1 MSVNWDL
8 PTPFVQ
14 PIKVVSEDIDELGHA
29 NNAVYV
35 RWLERCGWEHSKSLG
50 LGLAEYRE
58 LDRAM
63 AVLRHEIDYLAS
75 AYEGDELEM
84 ATWIFTWDRKLR
96 MTRHFQLVR
105 KSDGVTLLRART
117 TFVCIELSSGRPKRM
132 PEAFIEGY
140 RKGMTQAPE
149 GF

>member
-35 RWLERCGWEHSKSLG
+35 RWLERCAWEHSKSLG

-75 AYEGDELEM
+75 AYEYYY
-84 ATWIFTWDRKLR
+84 IHQHQQNKNHRKLA
-96 MTRHFQLVR
+96 TKLLDTYYSQKNCVLLPLLVYVEQT
-105 KSDGVTLLRART
+105 SLITLNVIIKHENR
-117 TFVCIELSSGRPKRM
+117 
-132 PEAFIEGY
+132 
-140 RKGMTQAPE
+140 
-149 GF
+149 